1 LTPGGCSNES
11 LTGKILCKVPCN
23 ATGTFPTE
31 RIGDMETGHARIG
44 GENGQTSDRAMTGYG
59 YALLTFSFRKWV
71 ANEMQGP

>member
-1 LTPGGCSNES
+1 
-11 LTGKILCKVPCN
+11 
-23 ATGTFPTE
+23 
-31 RIGDMETGHARIG
+31 METGHARIG